1 MSYYVDLHV
10 FDVNMYNPN
19 GDFYLYFW
27 VESSS

>member
-10 FDVNMYNPN
+10 FGVNMYNPY

-27 VESSS
+27 VESNS